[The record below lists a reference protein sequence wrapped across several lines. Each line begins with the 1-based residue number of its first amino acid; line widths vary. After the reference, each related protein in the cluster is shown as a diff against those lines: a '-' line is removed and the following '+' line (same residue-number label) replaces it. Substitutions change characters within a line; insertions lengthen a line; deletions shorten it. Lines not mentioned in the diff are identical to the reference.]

1 MDERDSQFLLNE
13 KYGGIQT
20 PEYEKDLAR
29 LAGGEPVDYVIGW
42 KPFLDC
48 KIFLD
53 SHPLIPR
60 AETEYW
66 VERAIAEIRESKK
79 ADASTRHLDL
89 FAGSGAIGI
98 AVLKHLPQV
107 GVDFGEIDAAHP
119 PTILKNIR
127 ENGIDES
134 RASIIETDVWGNIQG
149 TYDFV
154 FANPPYLSQSRR
166 EKIQDSVLAY
176 EPGVALFAAEDG
188 LAIIRKTVEKLR
200 EHLSPAGAL
209 YLEHEPEQSDLIS
222 KLASENGLSAET
234 RTDQFGLPR
243 YSVISVA

>member
-1 MDERDSQFLLNE
+1 MDEKDAIFLLNE
-13 KYGGIQT
+13 KYAGVRT

-66 VERAIAEIRESKK
+66 VEQAITEIQESKK
-79 ADASTRHLDL
+79 AGAGTRHLDL

-119 PTILKNIR
+119 PTILQER
-127 ENGIDES
+127 
-134 RASIIETDVWGNIQG
+134 
-149 TYDFV
+149 
-154 FANPPYLSQSRR
+154 P
-166 EKIQDSVLAY
+166 
-176 EPGVALFAAEDG
+176 
-188 LAIIRKTVEKLR
+188 
-200 EHLSPAGAL
+200 
-209 YLEHEPEQSDLIS
+209 
-222 KLASENGLSAET
+222 
-234 RTDQFGLPR
+234 
-243 YSVISVA
+243 

>member
-1 MDERDSQFLLNE
+1 MDERDSQFLLDE
-13 KYGGIQT
+13 KYGGVRT
-20 PEYEKDLAR
+20 PEYEEDLAR
-29 LAGGEPVDYVIGW
+29 LASGEPVDYLIGW

-66 VERAIAEIRESKK
+66 VERAVNEIKKSKSG
-79 ADASTRHLDL
+79 DGGNRHLDL

-98 AVLKHLPQV
+98 ALLKHLPETR
-107 GVDFGEIDAAHP
+107 VDFGEIDAAHP

-134 RASIIETDVWGNIQG
+134 RARIIETDVWKNIPD

-154 FANPPYLSQSRR
+154 FANPPYLSESRR
-166 EKIQDSVLAY
+166 EKIQDSVLFY

-188 LAIIRKTVEKLR
+188 LALIRRTIEGLR
-200 EHLSPAGAL
+200 EHLSPSGAL
-209 YLEHEPEQSDLIS
+209 YLEHEPEQSVPIAR
-222 KLASENGLSAET
+222 LALENGLSAQA
-234 RTDQFGLPR
+234 RTDQFGFVR